1 MQCAPVFLEAF
12 ERGCDLFSL
21 KKFSHAYSRYNR
33 KRKLEFLQVLL
44 RGQNFSSGLIVGA
57 KPDSNSLDFDN
68 LIEKGIIE
76 ILPNVTVSGIE
87 RDSSFWPNWVKADG
101 RKLPFGNDSFDFVF
115 SNAVVEHVGS
125 EVDQLDFVNEHDRVG
140 KNWVFTTP
148 NRLFPIESHTQ
159 IVLLHMKKGWSNG
172 DVTRL
177 LSKKDLKAIL
187 PPGAKIKGHSL
198 SPTFICYKI
207 RE

>member
-87 RDSSFWPNWVKADG
+87 RDSSFWPKWVKADG

-125 EVDQLDFVNEHDRVG
+125 EVDQLNFVKEHDRVG